1 MVLVADVGNTNA
13 VVGIS
18 EQDQWIAHWRIST
31 NYKRT
36 VDEYTVTLHQLISMQ
51 NIDPTGVKTI
61 VLSSV
66 VPNLTGVFQDVLQR
80 LFDAPILLVT
90 NTIETGLVASSI
102 PAELGGDLL
111 ANAAAAHHLV
121 KKPVMVIDFGTA
133 LTFITVSAD
142 GVLLGASI
150 APGLNSAIKALS
162 TGTAQLPQ
170 VDLHEPPSVLG
181 VNTETAIQSGVLYG
195 YAGLVQS
202 IIERTEAE
210 IGEKLF
216 VIATGGLSRI
226 ALPVIKRIDHADPWH
241 TLIGLRL
248 FASLNT

>member
-18 EQDQWIAHWRIST
+18 QGEDWVAHWRVST

-36 VDEYTVTLHQLISMQ
+36 VDEYTVILHQLLSMEHISADA
-51 NIDPTGVKTI
+51 IDKI

-66 VPNLTGVFQDVLQR
+66 VPNLTGVFEEVLQR
-80 LFDAPILLVT
+80 LFHAPILLVSHK
-90 NTIETGLVASSI
+90 IKTGLDPASI
-102 PAELGGDLL
+102 PAELGSDLL
-111 ANAAAAHHLV
+111 ANAAAAHHLA
-121 KKPVMVIDFGTA
+121 KKPTMVIDFGTA
-133 LTFITVSAD
+133 LTFITISGE

-170 VDLHEPPSVLG
+170 VELREPPSVLG
-181 VNTETAIQSGVLYG
+181 TDTVTAIQSGVIYG
-195 YAGLVQS
+195 YAGLVNS

-210 IGEKLF
+210 IGEKLY
-216 VIATGGLSRI
+216 VIATGGLSKI
-226 ALPVIKRIDHADPWH
+226 ALPVINRIDHVDPWH

-248 FASLNT
+248 FAELN